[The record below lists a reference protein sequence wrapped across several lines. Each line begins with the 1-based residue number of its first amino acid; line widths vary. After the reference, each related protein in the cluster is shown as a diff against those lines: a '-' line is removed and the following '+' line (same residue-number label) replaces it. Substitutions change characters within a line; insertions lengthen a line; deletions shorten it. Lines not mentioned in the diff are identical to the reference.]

1 VLICVVLSRSTGGAL
16 GRPAVAG
23 AGQGRLPA
31 LGPVPEAL
39 VPEALVA
46 ETLVAGTLV
55 AEILVIEVLVL
66 TDSSGVLA
74 LAAGAPR
81 RCDGA
86 LGCGDAEP
94 DRPGGT
100 ECPGGAERD
109 HAAPHR
115 AGAPFL
121 AVAFRGHEANLHP
134 VPVPFLWAP

>member
-1 VLICVVLSRSTGGAL
+1 MRWFLLICVVPSRSTGGAL
-16 GRPAVAG
+16 CWPAVSG
-23 AGQGRLPA
+23 AGQGWLPA
-31 LGPVPEAL
+31 RVP

-46 ETLVAGTLV
+46 E
-55 AEILVIEVLVL
+55 ILTIEVLVL
-66 TDSSGVLA
+66 TSSSPVRI

-81 RCDGA
+81 RCDRA
-86 LGCGDAEP
+86 LGCGDTEP

-109 HAAPHR
+109 HAASHR

>member
-1 VLICVVLSRSTGGAL
+1 MRWFLLICVVPSRSTGGAL
-16 GRPAVAG
+16 GWPAVSG

-31 LGPVPEAL
+31 RIPVPG
-39 VPEALVA
+39 ALVA
-46 ETLVAGTLV
+46 EILV
-55 AEILVIEVLVL
+55 AEVLVIEVLVL
-66 TDSSGVLA
+66 TSSSAVLIR
-74 LAAGAPR
+74 AAGAPR
-81 RCDGA
+81 RRDRA
-86 LGCGDAEP
+86 LGCGDTEP

-109 HAAPHR
+109 HAASHR